1 VKHERIEDV
10 VLRLGASIAAE
21 LDMELVDVEYRKEG
35 ADLVLRC
42 LIDTE
47 RGVGIDDCQ
56 RFSEALGKVLDAV
69 DPIAGSYLLEVS
81 SPGIERPLKKE
92 QDFIRFAGRQI
103 AIKLHKA
110 FNDRKKWQGVL
121 LGMDDAKQ
129 LIRLQVERQV
139 LEIPWVEIAKANLIA
154 EFFGETERSKK
165 QK

>member
-10 VLRLGASIAAE
+10 VLKLGASVATGLEI
-21 LDMELVDVEYRKEG
+21 ELVDVEYRKEG
-35 ADLVLRC
+35 ADWVLRC

-47 RGVGIDDCQ
+47 HGVGIDDCQ
-56 RFSEALGKVLDAV
+56 RFSEALGKVLDAA
-69 DPIAGSYLLEVS
+69 DPISGSYLLEVS

-92 QDFIRFAGRQI
+92 QDFIRFVGRQI
-103 AIKLHKA
+103 EVKLHKA

-129 LIRLQVERQV
+129 LVRLQADRQV
-139 LEIPWVEIAKANLIA
+139 LEIPRAEIAKANLNA
-154 EFFGETERSKK
+154 DFFGETERSKK